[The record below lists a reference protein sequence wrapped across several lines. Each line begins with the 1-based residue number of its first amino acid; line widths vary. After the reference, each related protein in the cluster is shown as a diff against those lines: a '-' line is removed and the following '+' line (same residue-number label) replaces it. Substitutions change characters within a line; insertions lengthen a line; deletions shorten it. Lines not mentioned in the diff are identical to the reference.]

1 MGKDI
6 SNIVKKYLEIS
17 LKRDDIEIDVVKIK
31 KMYHIHITV
40 YVKPT
45 DSLYAM
51 INKGIDKFKVYE
63 EINAYFDLNYENCR
77 LTYRLV

>member
-1 MGKDI
+1 MSKDI

-31 KMYHIHITV
+31 KVYHIHITV

-51 INKGIDKFKVYE
+51 INKGIDKFKVYR